1 MANVTLYDKIFNA
14 FSLKPE
20 KRALPSASQH
30 CLSLCNKASEG
41 NKNENGA
48 VFTDVLIV
56 LTENSK

>member
-14 FSLKPE
+14 FSLRPE
-20 KRALPSASQH
+20 TRARLSASQH
-30 CLSLCNKASEG
+30 CPSLCNKASEG
-41 NKNENGA
+41 TKNEKGA